1 MLCESVNSG
10 QGKKGADLLNG
21 NRIINLK
28 NLITNIDNVLIC
40 KECVQEKDLQIKL
53 EEKRDVEN
61 FVDFVEDY
69 FQLTSSDEQKGIRE
83 LYEYFKKQTYNLQIT
98 SHQDLFCVSISDH
111 NNGLA
116 STIEFKC
123 NRKKQ

>member
-21 NRIINLK
+21 NCIINLK

-40 KECVQEKDLQIKL
+40 KECVQERDLLIKL

-61 FVDFVEDY
+61 FVDYVEDY
-69 FQLTSSDEQKGIRE
+69 FQLTSSDEQKVIRE
-83 LYEYFKKQTYNLQIT
+83 LYEDFKKQTYNLQIT